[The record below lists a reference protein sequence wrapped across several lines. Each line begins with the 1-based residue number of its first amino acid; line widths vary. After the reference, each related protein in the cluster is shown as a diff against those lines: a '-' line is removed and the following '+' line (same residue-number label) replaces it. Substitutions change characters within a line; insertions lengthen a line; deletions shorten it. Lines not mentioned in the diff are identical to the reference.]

1 MKDQMQRRV
10 CAWLFL
16 APALFL
22 FVIFLGIPMFLA
34 ILLAF
39 KNYMPARGFLGSPF
53 VGLNNFL
60 DIFGNVLMRDRVIR
74 AFHNTLLFTVIF
86 VPINILLSLVLA
98 SVIHSVSERSRNFYR
113 AAFFLPTVT
122 SAIIFAM
129 IWRWLYDYNFGLL
142 NYALEGLGIGKINW
156 LGDPRFSMWAV
167 ILSAIGA
174 GPGGNILIY
183 LAGLSRVPQDCIE
196 AARVDGASAIQ
207 RWWHVTLPLL
217 RPITLYLIVLNTI
230 GSFQVFE
237 LVFTLTSGGPAGSST
252 VLVYEIYNLAF
263 VNGFYG
269 QAGALSLIL
278 LIIVTVFAVLQFKM
292 FRSDV
297 EESRTPTIFEKL
309 LDLLSRGMEILAGG
323 LSRAARLPGK
333 FVKAL
338 RERSGKE
345 ESGSPG
351 VRRDSS
357 AGSVLYRLISRN
369 AAHVFL
375 LPLSLLLL
383 VPMIWMFLSA
393 FTPGVFLQS
402 TPPDVRPKNFA
413 LDNYKRLAE
422 VTMLA
427 RTSGAQSPGVSNT
440 PKPLADGWADFI
452 KRSKIVRW
460 LGNTLYLA
468 LLITFLQTLLA
479 NLAAFPLAKI
489 HFRGRNLIFSLF
501 IGSIMVPYQALL
513 IPLFIVITNGIPS
526 VTGLHLINSHWAL
539 ILPAICSPVA
549 IFLMRQY
556 IMTLPSSLEEAAR
569 IDGCGEL
576 GIWWRIILPLSKP
589 ILAAWSILAFTG
601 IWKSF
606 FWPFVVIGHE
616 PYFPLEVGLQTIQ
629 QQHTVEY
636 GLIMAG
642 ATISAVP
649 MILIFLFFQKHIV
662 KGLTLGAIK
671 G

>member
-1 MKDQMQRRV
+1 MKDQMRRRV

-22 FVIFLGIPMFLA
+22 FIMFLGIPMLLA
-34 ILLAF
+34 LLLAF

-53 VGLNNFL
+53 VGLKNFL

-98 SVIHSVSERSRNFYR
+98 SVIHSVSERAKNFYR

-142 NYALEGLGIGKINW
+142 NYVLGWFGLGKINW

-292 FRSDV
+292 FSSDV

-309 LDLLSRGMEILAGG
+309 LDLLSGGIEQLAIG
-323 LSRAARLPGK
+323 LNRAASLPIK
-333 FVKAL
+333 SVKAL
-338 RERSGKE
+338 RERWRKKE
-345 ESGSPG
+345 FQSRKAGG
-351 VRRDSS
+351 GFS
-357 AGSVLYRLISRN
+357 AGSVLQRLLSQN

-375 LPLSLLLL
+375 LPLSILLL

-413 LDNYKRLAE
+413 LDNYKQLAE
-422 VTMLA
+422 VTMLP
-427 RTSGAQSPGVSNT
+427 RTSETQIPASSNM
-440 PKPLADGWADFI
+440 PKPLADGWWDFI

-460 LGNTLYLA
+460 MGNTLYLA

-489 HFRGRNLIFSLF
+489 KFPGRDFIFSMF

-513 IPLFIVITNGIPS
+513 IPLFIVITNGIPA
-526 VTGLHLINSHWAL
+526 VTGIHLINSHWAL
-539 ILPAICSPVA
+539 ILPGMCSPVA

-556 IMTLPSSLEEAAR
+556 IMTLPTSLEEAAR

-589 ILAAWSILAFTG
+589 IVAAWSILAFTG

-649 MILIFLFFQKHIV
+649 MILIFLLFQKHIV